1 MINSGKEWDHMD
13 TKNINKEVDLHKQ
26 FAADLDIE
34 VTKIADLLKAKNL
47 AYGNSALEP
56 LNVFSKLDSVESLL
70 VRMDDKLARIRNRGI
85 YDETEDTVDDLIGY
99 LFLLKLALLKKGA

>member
-1 MINSGKEWDHMD
+1 MNTDS
-13 TKNINKEVDLHKQ
+13 INKELSVHKQ
-26 FAADLDIE
+26 FSADLDIE

-56 LNVFSKLDSVESLL
+56 LRIFSSLDAVESLL

-85 YDETEDTVDDLIGY
+85 NDDTEDTVDDLIGY